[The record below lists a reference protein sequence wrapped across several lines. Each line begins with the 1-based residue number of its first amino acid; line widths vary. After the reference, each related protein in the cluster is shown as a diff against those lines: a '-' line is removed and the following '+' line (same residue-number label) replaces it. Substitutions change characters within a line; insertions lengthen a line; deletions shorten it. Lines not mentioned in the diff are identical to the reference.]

1 MKLESGL
8 PGVVIIEG
16 HVQGLANTRSLGR
29 AGIPVIVVDEYN
41 CLARYSKYC
50 KKYLKC
56 PAYLSSEFIDFLIN
70 LAITEGIRD
79 WVLLPSND
87 HAVYNISGNRE
98 KLQDYYKIISP
109 EPATLDKIYNK
120 ELLIKLCQSIKI
132 PVPLSWFPE
141 KQEDIK
147 HFEFEYPLLIKG
159 KNGLT
164 FYKSF
169 GKKAFFVKKPEN
181 LMTDVETILEKT
193 QFSNIYFQDL
203 LPVENS
209 KPVSFT
215 AFSVKGEIKSYW
227 MGIKV
232 REHPLK
238 FGTATYSRG
247 TDIPELFGLAERLLR
262 ELSFTGVCEIE
273 FLHDIR
279 DNEYKLIE
287 INARTWLWVDMAIK
301 SGINYPFMIYNYMNA
316 VDMDYPFSVNT
327 QLEWMHYLTD
337 IPYSLMGL
345 VKGYYTLGEI
355 FRSYSKFPIPAV
367 FDFSDILPSFAE
379 IILLPLFIF
388 KR

>member
-8 PGVVIIEG
+8 PGVIIIEG
-16 HVQGLANTRSLGR
+16 HVQGLANARALGR
-29 AGIPVIVVDEYN
+29 ANIKVIVVSENN
-41 CLARYSKYC
+41 CLAHFSRYCRKFF
-50 KKYLKC
+50 KC
-56 PAYLSSEFIDFLIN
+56 PPYLSDEFIDFLIN
-70 LAITEGIRD
+70 LALTEGIRD

-87 HAVYNISGNRE
+87 HAVYNISANRE
-98 KLQDYYKIISP
+98 KLLVYYKIISP
-109 EPATLDKIYNK
+109 EPATLDKVYNK
-120 ELLIKLCQSIKI
+120 ELLIKLCQSVNI

-141 KQEDIK
+141 KKEDID
-147 HFEFEYPLLIKG
+147 HSEFRFPLLIKG

-164 FYKSF
+164 FYKSL
-169 GKKAFFVKKPEN
+169 GRKAFFVKNPEN
-181 LMTDVETILEKT
+181 LMTDVKNITGKT
-193 QFSNIYFQDL
+193 SFSNIYFQNL

-215 AFSVKGEIKSYW
+215 AFSVNGEIKSYW
-227 MGIKV
+227 MGIKI

-238 FGTATYSRG
+238 FGTATYSIG

-273 FLHDIR
+273 FMYDSR

-287 INARTWLWVDMAIK
+287 VNARTWLWVDMAIK
-301 SGINYPFMIYNYMNA
+301 SGINYPLMIYNYLNA
-316 VDMDYPFSVNT
+316 VDMDYTLSSNT
-327 QLEWMHYLTD
+327 RIEWMHYLTD
-337 IPYSLMGL
+337 IPYSLIGL
-345 VKGYYTLGEI
+345 ARGYYSFGEI

-379 IILLPLFIF
+379 IALLPLLIF

>member
-16 HVQGLANTRSLGR
+16 HVQGLANARALGR
-29 AGIPVIVVDEYN
+29 ANIPVIVISENN
-41 CLARYSKYC
+41 CLAHYSRYCRKF
-50 KKYLKC
+50 LKC
-56 PAYLSSEFIDFLIN
+56 PPYLSDEFIDFLIN
-70 LAITEGIRD
+70 LALTEGIRD

-87 HAVYNISGNRE
+87 HAVYNISANRE

-109 EPATLDKIYNK
+109 EPATLDKVYNK
-120 ELLIKLCQSIKI
+120 ELLIKLCQSVNI

-141 KQEDIK
+141 KKEDIM
-147 HFEFEYPLLIKG
+147 HSEFRFPLLIKG

-164 FYKSF
+164 FYKSL
-169 GKKAFFVKKPEN
+169 GRKAFFVKNSED
-181 LMTDVETILEKT
+181 LMTDVETIMEKT
-193 QFSNIYFQDL
+193 QFSNIYFQNL

-238 FGTATYSRG
+238 FGTATYSCG

-287 INARTWLWVDMAIK
+287 VNARTWLWVDMAIK
-301 SGINYPFMIYNYMNA
+301 SGINYPLMIYNYLNA
-316 VDMDYPFSVNT
+316 VDMDYTFSSNT
-327 QLEWMHYLTD
+327 RIEWMHYLTD
-337 IPYSLMGL
+337 IPYSLIGL
-345 VKGYYTLGEI
+345 VQG
-355 FRSYSKFPIPAV
+355 
-367 FDFSDILPSFAE
+367 
-379 IILLPLFIF
+379 LLYLW
-388 KR
+388 